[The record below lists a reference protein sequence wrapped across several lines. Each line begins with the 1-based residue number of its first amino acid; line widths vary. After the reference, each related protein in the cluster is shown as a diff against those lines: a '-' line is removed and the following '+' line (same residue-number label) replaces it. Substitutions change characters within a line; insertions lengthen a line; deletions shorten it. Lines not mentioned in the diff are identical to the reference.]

1 MTSQLLKTQLALGL
15 FVFTCL
21 GEVRA
26 DEPAFGKDILPL
38 LQQNCVSCHITGEE
52 LGGLG
57 LAPSLAYK
65 QLVNT
70 DSLQSDLLRVKPGA
84 PDDSYLLH
92 KLAGTHLDQGGTGTR
107 MPQGFPPL
115 SDAQVELIS
124 RWIAAGAPNN

>member
-70 DSLQSDLLRVKPGA
+70 NSLQSDLLRVKPGA

>member
-1 MTSQLLKTQLALGL
+1 MTLQLLKTQLALGL

-38 LQQNCVSCHITGEE
+38 FQQNCVSCHITGEE

-57 LAPSLAYK
+57 LAPSLAYQ

-70 DSLQSDLLRVKPGA
+70 DSLQSDLVRVKPGA
-84 PDDSYLLH
+84 PEESYLLH
-92 KLAGTHLDQGGTGTR
+92 KLAGSHLDQGGTGTR

-115 SDAQVELIS
+115 PDAQVELIS

>member
-21 GEVRA
+21 GELRA
-26 DEPAFGKDILPL
+26 EEPAFGKDILPL
-38 LQQNCVSCHITGEE
+38 FQQNCVSCHITGEE

-84 PDDSYLLH
+84 PDESYLLH

-107 MPQGFPPL
+107 MLQGFPPL
-115 SDAQVELIS
+115 ADAQVELIS

>member
-1 MTSQLLKTQLALGL
+1 MTLQLLKTQLALGL

-38 LQQNCVSCHITGEE
+38 FQQNCVSCHITGEE

-57 LAPSLAYK
+57 LAPSLAYD
-65 QLVNT
+65 QLVNA
-70 DSLQSDLLRVKPGA
+70 DSQQSAMARVKPGA
-84 PDDSYLLH
+84 PDESYLLH

-115 SDAQVELIS
+115 ADAQVELIS